1 VAECENEARMSKS
14 DIRAHPMKLQRAE
27 RLKRE
32 LLGGVRANVRD
43 TTQFMKGLRSAI
55 LTELMRVR
63 ISV

>member
-14 DIRAHPMKLQRAE
+14 DIRAHPMKLQRDE
-27 RLKRE
+27 RLKSE

-55 LTELMRVR
+55 L
-63 ISV
+63 S